1 MAAGFSVTVDIRQ
14 AAALLKRWQAPELHR
29 RLRAGL
35 TEAALYV
42 ERQVVRRT
50 PKKTGALAASI
61 HGRTIGPLSAEV
73 TTSLHYGPHV
83 EYGTRAHTI
92 VPRSGRFLAFDTSGG
107 RVFAR
112 RVRHPGTKGRHMFR
126 DAAQASQGPV
136 AGIITRRLAA

>member
-1 MAAGFSVTVDIRQ
+1 MAAGFSVQVDIRA

-42 ERQVVRRT
+42 ERQVVR
-50 PKKTGALAASI
+50 SI

-112 RVRHPGTKGRHMFR
+112 RVNHPGSKGRHMFR